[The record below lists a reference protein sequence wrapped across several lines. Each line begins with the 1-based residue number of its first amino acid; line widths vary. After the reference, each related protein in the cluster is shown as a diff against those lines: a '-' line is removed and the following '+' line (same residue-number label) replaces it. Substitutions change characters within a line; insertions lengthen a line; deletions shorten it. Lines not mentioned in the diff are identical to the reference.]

1 MKIVHWAK
9 FFPPD
14 SGGMESVT
22 QTLVQRAIAAG
33 HEVLVMCFSWHKL
46 GRERQGD
53 ATIIRTKINVFRASQ
68 PLSWRYFFQGIAL
81 GRQAD
86 IVHLHAPNLQ
96 ASLMALFIG
105 HKPRLIVH
113 WHSDVIG
120 KALLNRLV
128 KPVEAAMLR
137 RANDVIATSQ
147 AYIEG
152 SPQLQQYRH
161 KVHAIPIGV
170 PPPRTAEANGQQGQ
184 PNESRGLEK
193 AIAGRHVVFSLGRQ
207 VPYKGFNHLID
218 AARHLPRD
226 MVIVIGGGGPLH
238 ESLQRQVDALNL
250 RERVLLPGR
259 LSDAQVEMLFQ
270 RARLFCLPSV
280 ERSEAFGVV
289 LLEALAR
296 GVPCIATNIDGSAT
310 AWVNLHGVTGL
321 NVEPGNDKALA
332 EAIITIAQAPAMR
345 DGMSAAARQRYQQ
358 LFTED
363 RFAQDIEDLYR
374 KGKPS
379 HSGCATR

>member
-46 GRERQGD
+46 GREQQGN
-53 ATIIRTKINVFRASQ
+53 ATIFRTKINVFRASQ
-68 PLSWRYFFQGIAL
+68 PLSLRYFFQGIAL

-96 ASLMALFIG
+96 ASLMTLFIG
-105 HKPRLIVH
+105 RKPRLIVH

-152 SPQLQQYRH
+152 SPQLQQHRH

-170 PPPRTAEANGQQGQ
+170 PQPRPPKVSDQQGQ
-184 PNESRGLEK
+184 PNESSGLED
-193 AIAGRHVVFSLGRQ
+193 AIAGRHLVFSLGRQ

-226 MVIVIGGGGPLH
+226 MVVVIGGGGPLH
-238 ESLQRQVDALNL
+238 GSLKRQVDALNL
-250 RERVLLPGR
+250 RDRVLLPGR

-270 RARLFCLPSV
+270 EAQLFCLPSI

-289 LLEALAR
+289 LLEAMAR
-296 GVPCIATNIDGSAT
+296 GVPCIATNIGGSAT
-310 AWVNLHGVTGL
+310 SWVNQHGITGL

-332 EAIITIAQAPAMR
+332 EAIVTIIQTPAMR
-345 DGMSAAARQRYQQ
+345 DSMSAAAQQRYQQ

-363 RFAQDIEDLYR
+363 RFAQDIENLYR
-374 KGKPS
+374 DKQRS
-379 HSGCATR
+379 HSGPAAQ

>member
-22 QTLVQRAIAAG
+22 QTLVQRAIASG

-46 GRERQGD
+46 GREQQGD

-81 GRQAD
+81 GRRAD
-86 IVHLHAPNLQ
+86 IVHLHAPNLL
-96 ASLMALFIG
+96 ASLMTLFIG

-120 KALLNRLV
+120 KALLSRLV
-128 KPVEAAMLR
+128 KPVEAAMLK

-147 AYIEG
+147 AYVEG
-152 SPQLQQYRH
+152 SPQLQQHRH

-170 PPPRTAEANGQQGQ
+170 PQPGTPKVNGQQDQ
-184 PNESRGLEK
+184 PNESSDLED

-226 MVIVIGGGGPLH
+226 IVVVIGGGGPLH
-238 ESLQRQVDALNL
+238 ESLQWQVDALNL
-250 RERVLLPGR
+250 RDRVLLPGR

-289 LLEALAR
+289 LLEAMAR
-296 GVPCIATNIDGSAT
+296 GVPCIATNIGGSAT
-310 AWVNLHGVTGL
+310 SWVNLHGVTGL
-321 NVEPGNDKALA
+321 NVEPANDKALA
-332 EAIITIAQAPAMR
+332 EAIVTIVQAPALR
-345 DGMSAAARQRYQQ
+345 DCMSAAAQRRYQQ

-363 RFAQDIEDLYR
+363 RFAQDIENLYR
-374 KGKPS
+374 NKRLS
-379 HSGCATR
+379 HSGRAAR